1 MQAMHEMQGNPSE
14 VRPQPDER
22 QLAGCESNARACVA
36 EQAAQKY
43 QNDKQVSEFLREFM
57 GLMGDHFGNLADEAD
72 AKERKEAAPAAA
84 PGGGGGGGGARRPH
98 PQFHMQD

>member
-1 MQAMHEMQGNPSE
+1 MNQT
-14 VRPQPDER
+14 R
-22 QLAGCESNARACVA
+22 ARLA

-43 QNDKQVSEFLREFM
+43 QGDKQVSEFLREFM

-84 PGGGGGGGGARRPH
+84 PGGGGGGASPAPTVPHARLKSYRTRT
-98 PQFHMQD
+98 QAGTLRCRRL